1 MLFLEKLR
9 HILAKKRL
17 YIRRITFVTL
27 SFFEIISILKL
38 DFNLIILESQNRD
51 ELLLYQFKDLI

>member
-51 ELLLYQFKDLI
+51 EL